1 MTDFSH
7 IEKQIEELSDAKYM
21 LDAECKAVSCSQ
33 YAETMRQ
40 MLEVVREVD
49 LFLNQHETTVTGMRY
64 ALAKLEASDD

>member
-1 MTDFSH
+1 
-7 IEKQIEELSDAKYM
+7 
-21 LDAECKAVSCSQ
+21 
-33 YAETMRQ
+33 MRQ